1 MIQNFDKRAIDSCKE
16 LYTID
21 VISFKGKEIKRGTLI
36 RITPLQKNVVIGEF
50 IGMNRV
56 NLVCIKT
63 GNKII
68 AHQLEK
74 IAEVTKAE

>member
-1 MIQNFDKRAIDSCKE
+1 MCFRSREKE
-16 LYTID
+16 
-21 VISFKGKEIKRGTLI
+21 FKRGMQI
-36 RITPLQKNVVIGEF
+36 RITTIQQNVIVGEF
-50 IGMNRV
+50 IGLNRV

-74 IAEVTKAE
+74 NRRGYKSRIKE